1 MSNNS
6 QVDLSNCDREPIHIP
21 GSIQPHGF
29 LLAVDVS
36 FDKVLRASENAAS
49 ALGQDKA
56 LQGGLLNQALDEGAL
71 HAIRNAAAASG
82 DPRKPGLLV
91 GVATHGAAFDVAVH
105 RHKGAAIIEF
115 EPSVEAM
122 TSPLDVARTLL
133 GMVDRAADLPALL
146 AHTTRAIRG
155 TLGYE
160 RVMVYQFAPD
170 GSGKVMAELKRH
182 DLESFLGLH
191 FPASDIP
198 AQARR
203 LYLENTIRI
212 ISDVDAPRVPIA
224 PDIDASGEPLDLSFA
239 HLRSVSPIHCEYL
252 RNMGVSAGVC
262 RRGWGAMGLGGVP
275 PLFAQDAQHGG
286 AHRRRDVWRFS
297 LAADRR
303 AVEEGKA
310 RASGTGAA
318 RARRA
323 YAPRRV
329 SRRHYRDLA

>member
-1 MSNNS
+1 
-6 QVDLSNCDREPIHIP
+6 
-21 GSIQPHGF
+21 
-29 LLAVDVS
+29 
-36 FDKVLRASENAAS
+36 
-49 ALGQDKA
+49 
-56 LQGGLLNQALDEGAL
+56 
-71 HAIRNAAAASG
+71 
-82 DPRKPGLLV
+82 
-91 GVATHGAAFDVAVH
+91 
-105 RHKGAAIIEF
+105 
-115 EPSVEAM
+115 
-122 TSPLDVARTLL
+122 
-133 GMVDRAADLPALL
+133 
-146 AHTTRAIRG
+146 
-155 TLGYE
+155 
-160 RVMVYQFAPD
+160 MVYQFAPD